1 MNTQPILR
9 VFTAFAASLL
19 FAGAVNAAGVSV
31 GPAAS
36 IFLNQSDQP
45 NLPGGVNYLQ
55 VDIWD
60 GANGAIDFVVRPLQ
74 PLSGLVNGS
83 SSTNYGIDSFAF
95 NFGNSGA
102 TAANIV
108 MTGKFWEVSNE
119 KVFNGFGEFDAILVG
134 DTQRKK
140 TELQFSIVGVEGD
153 IALDYLSTL
162 SRGNAPNGNFLIG
175 AGFARDAAL
184 DAPFASNVQLPGDVV
199 TNRARFAGG
208 SAAVPIPAAVWLLGS
223 GLSFLAFFGRK
234 NAKARA

>member
-1 MNTQPILR
+1 MNTQSILR
-9 VFTAFAASLL
+9 AFTTFAAGLL

-45 NLPGGVNYLQ
+45 NLPSGVNYLQ

-60 GANGAIDFVVRPLQ
+60 GANGAIDFIVRPLQ

-83 SSTNYGIDSFAF
+83 GSTNYGIDSFAF

-153 IALDYLSTL
+153 TALDYLSTL

-175 AGFARDAAL
+175 AGFATDVL
-184 DAPFASNVQLPGDVV
+184 LPLSGNVITD
-199 TNRARFAGG
+199 RARFAGG
-208 SAAVPIPAAVWLLGS
+208 SAAVPIPAAVWLLAS
-223 GLSFLAFFGRK
+223 GLSFLAFFGRR
-234 NAKARA
+234 NAKARVRAQ